1 MSKLVRE
8 WLRALGLYWLTTEE
22 DRKEIDAEI
31 EARTGVYCDDA
42 IRMGLIDEEELREMV
57 EAVLRRGKRRK
68 GLLVEVV

>member
-57 EAVLRRGKRRK
+57 EAVLRRGKRGK
-68 GLLVEVV
+68 GLVVEVV